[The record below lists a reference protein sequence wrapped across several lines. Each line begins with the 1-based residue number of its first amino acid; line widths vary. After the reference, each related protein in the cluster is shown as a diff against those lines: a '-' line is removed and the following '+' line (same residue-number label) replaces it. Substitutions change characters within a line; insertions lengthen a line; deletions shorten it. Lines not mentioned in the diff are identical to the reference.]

1 MQAKAV
7 SRYVRVSALKVLKV
21 SSAVKGKPVGA
32 ALSIL
37 KFMPQKAAKTLEK
50 VLRSA
55 VANADQ
61 KPDVDVDRLIVR
73 TSPGNL
79 AQIRSVL
86 EAVDLSDL
94 VSESLTLNR
103 AFAERFKVRLVAS
116 GEPCLGPVTHAGCGA
131 LCPSYNR
138 GCYGC
143 FGPQEAPNAAA
154 ARIFARSVTWFPL
167 PNASQNVP
175 V

>member
-7 SRYVRVSALKVLKV
+7 SRYVRVSSLKVLKV

-61 KPDVDVDRLIVR
+61 KPDVDVDRLVVR
-73 TSPGNL
+73 NIT
-79 AQIRSVL
+79 A
-86 EAVDLSDL
+86 DD
-94 VSESLTLNR
+94 
-103 AFAERFKVRLVAS
+103 
-116 GEPCLGPVTHAGCGA
+116 GPVLKRWGTKA
-131 LCPSYNR
+131 R
-138 GCYGC
+138 GRGT
-143 FGPQEAPNAAA
+143 
-154 ARIFARSVTWFPL
+154 RILKPTCHITVVLSETSSV
-167 PNASQNVP
+167 
-175 V
+175 